1 MADAQGTGAEGLRA
15 QVDAGERARRGGQN
29 LLAGLFVAL
38 ALIFAL
44 VAGASGDTFFFRLA
58 TEALILGGLAMAVDV
73 LLGYTG
79 LLSLGHALF
88 FGFGA
93 YASALVLKNL
103 SPSFWAATGITL
115 AAATLLGLVAGFVS
129 IRARGVYFALITF
142 GLAQVVFKAVYNTRE
157 VGGSDG
163 IIGVPQIRIEFG
175 LFAVDAQSPA
185 GFFLLTLAVVM
196 LLHAALAYLMRT
208 PFGRVLIAIRNN
220 ESRVPF
226 LGYSPWRAKLFAFVV
241 AADVAALA
249 GSLYPMLRGF
259 VSPELFA
266 FQASGNAVIMVILGG
281 AGTLTGALY
290 GAAILTALKSVI
302 GSGTEHHLIIIGAL
316 FMLAVIFLPRG
327 LAGYAQ
333 PRLQAWLAR
342 RGGGR

>member
-1 MADAQGTGAEGLRA
+1 MAEPALLRA
-15 QVDAGERARRGGQN
+15 EVEIKDRIQFGGQN

-38 ALIFAL
+38 ALAFAVL
-44 VAGASGDTFFFRLA
+44 AGASGDTFFFRLA
-58 TEALILGGLAMAVDV
+58 TEALILAGLAMAVDV
-73 LLGYTG
+73 PLGYTG

-93 YASALVLKNL
+93 YVSALVLKNVA
-103 SPSFWAATGITL
+103 PSFWAATGITL
-115 AAATLLGLVAGFVS
+115 LATTLLGFVAGFVS

-157 VGGSDG
+157 IGGSDG
-163 IIGVPQIRIEFG
+163 IIGIPQIRAEFG
-175 LFAVDAQSPA
+175 LFSVDAQSPA

-196 LLHAALAYLMRT
+196 LLYAVLAYLMRT
-208 PFGRVLIAIRNN
+208 PFGRILVAIRTN

-226 LGYSPWRAKLFAFVV
+226 LGFSPWRAKLIAFVV

-259 VSPELFA
+259 VSPELFG

-281 AGTLTGALY
+281 TGTLAGALY
-290 GAAILTALKSVI
+290 GAAILTGLKSVI
-302 GSGTEHHLIIIGAL
+302 GSWSEYHLIIIGAL
-316 FMLAVIFLPRG
+316 FMLSVIFLPKG
-327 LAGYAQ
+327 LAGYAL
-333 PRLQAWLAR
+333 PRIQGWLAR
-342 RGGGR
+342 RGGGQ

>member
-1 MADAQGTGAEGLRA
+1 MAEAALLRA
-15 QVDAGERARRGGQN
+15 EVEAQERIQFRGQD
-29 LLAGLFVAL
+29 LFAGLFVAL
-38 ALIFAL
+38 ALAFA
-44 VAGASGDTFFFRLA
+44 VFAGASGDTFFFRLA
-58 TEALILGGLAMAVDV
+58 TEALILAGLAMAVDV

-93 YASALVLKNL
+93 YVSALVLKNL
-103 SPSFWAATGITL
+103 VPSFWAATGITL
-115 AAATLLGLVAGFVS
+115 LATTLLGFVAGFVS

-163 IIGVPQIRIEFG
+163 IIGIPQIRIEFG
-175 LFAVDAQSPA
+175 LFSVDAQSPA

-196 LLHAALAYLMRT
+196 LLYAVLTYLMRT
-208 PFGRVLIAIRNN
+208 PFGRVLVAIRTN
-220 ESRVPF
+220 ESRVSF
-226 LGYSPWRAKLFAFVV
+226 LGFSPWRAKLIAFVI

-281 AGTLTGALY
+281 TGTLAGALY

-302 GSGTEHHLIIIGAL
+302 GSWSEYHLIIIGAL
-316 FMLAVIFLPRG
+316 FMLSVIFLPKG
-327 LAGYAQ
+327 LAGYAL
-333 PRLQAWLAR
+333 PRIQRRLAR
-342 RGGGR
+342 RGGGQ

>member
-1 MADAQGTGAEGLRA
+1 MAETAVLRA
-15 QVDAGERARRGGQN
+15 AIDAGARAERKGQN
-29 LLAGLFVAL
+29 LVAGLFVAL
-38 ALIFAL
+38 ALAFAAL
-44 VAGASGDTFFFRLA
+44 ALASGDTFFFRLA
-58 TEALILGGLAMAVDV
+58 TEALILAGLAMSVDV

-93 YASALVLKNL
+93 YVSALVLKNL
-103 SPSFWAATGITL
+103 APSFWMATGVVLLAAT
-115 AAATLLGLVAGFVS
+115 ALGLVAGFVS
-129 IRARGVYFALITF
+129 LRARGVYFALITF

-157 VGGSDG
+157 LGGSDG
-163 IIGVPQIRIEFG
+163 IIGIPEIRVEFG
-175 LFAVDAQSPA
+175 LFAVAAQSPA
-185 GFFLLTLAVVM
+185 GFFLLTLALVM
-196 LLHAALAYLMRT
+196 LLYAALAYLMRT
-208 PFGRVLIAIRNN
+208 PFGRLLVAIRNN
-220 ESRVPF
+220 ESREGG
-226 LGYSPWRAKLFAFVV
+226 LAFVV

-302 GSGTEHHLIIIGAL
+302 GSWTEHHLIIIGAL
-316 FMLAVIFLPRG
+316 FMLSVIFLPRG
-327 LAGYAQ
+327 LVGYAQ
-333 PRLQAWLAR
+333 PRITAWLAR